1 LAVGTLLTYWYYH
14 LPDYLLAA
22 LMYTVLGRVALSLFL
37 EADAPNYI
45 WRFFCRVTDP
55 AIALVALLT
64 PKATAQIVLWLFTF
78 VWLFWL
84 RFVLLVLFRTT
95 GLIPVT

>member
-1 LAVGTLLTYWYYH
+1 VGTLLTYWYYH

-22 LMYTVLGRVALSLFL
+22 LMYTVLGRVALSLLL
-37 EADAPNYI
+37 EPDSPNYI

-55 AIALVALLT
+55 AIALVARVT
-64 PKATAQIVLWLFTF
+64 PKAAAQIVLWGFTF

-84 RFVLLVLFRTT
+84 RFALVVLYRAA